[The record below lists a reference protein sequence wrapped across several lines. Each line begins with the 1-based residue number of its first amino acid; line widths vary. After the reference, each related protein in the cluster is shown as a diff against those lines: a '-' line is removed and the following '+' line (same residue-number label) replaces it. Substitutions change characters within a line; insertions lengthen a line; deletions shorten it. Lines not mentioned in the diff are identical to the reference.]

1 MILSKVK
8 VDVGGCCER
17 TDRIMIFRIASA
29 LLKVFILS
37 LLTINIDGTQLT
49 GGGDLDVIN

>member
-17 TDRIMIFRIASA
+17 TDRIMIFRIAS
-29 LLKVFILS
+29 LLKVFIFS
-37 LLTINIDGTQLT
+37 LLTINVDGTQLT
-49 GGGDLDVIN
+49 GGGDLRVIN